1 MDGKV
6 STKSSE
12 GAGRNT
18 KRPLFIERTAAMV
31 AGRRATTTLS
41 GKELVNKDTIFSGF
55 RDQRKEEIVGDNLAG
70 LVDRERERFG
80 AKLTVSDQVGN
91 KGRRTSWDLIES
103 ESPYL
108 RREEGE
114 VNREFARAASKK
126 TNVDYVDLGQSLGPH
141 GGVRRE
147 ISPLAKSHTKH
158 DMQAQSA
165 GLDRG
170 NPNVDCFNFQAT
182 KHIVDV
188 EVSSVSRHSAT
199 SKNVSRR
206 KKLLPK
212 RICTGERAKQKAGC
226 LLEKELDKRRNI
238 IEAFNKELTML
249 VRMMNGNVERQKQ
262 YSRGKDA
269 LLPGSG
275 FFGDLRWR
283 ELYMV
288 TVWAIWNDRNTEFHE
303 GKKRSPQ
310 QTVDFIRSYLLE
322 YQRCQ
327 QAVSISLSLHDTTHW
342 RKPQRGFVKI
352 NFDGS
357 YLAVMNQGSF
367 GALARDEDGQVLGA
381 IAGQIVM
388 VADAFSAEC
397 LAAIKA
403 VNWAK
408 DMGFRQVEIEGDALS
423 IIRKVNAVV
432 PDFSPIGPY
441 IADLKFLSSLF
452 ISCIFLHVRRDGN
465 AVAHALTSLGASLLK
480 EKIWMEEVSDSVM
493 AALQLDC
500 NALPH

>member
-1 MDGKV
+1 MDGKA

-12 GAGRNT
+12 GAVRNT
-18 KRPLFIERTAAMV
+18 KRPLFIERTAAMA

-41 GKELVNKDTIFSGF
+41 GKELVNKDAIFSGF

-126 TNVDYVDLGQSLGPH
+126 NNVDYVDLGQSLGPH

-147 ISPLAKSHTKH
+147 ISPLAKSLTTP
-158 DMQAQSA
+158 DMQVQSA

-182 KHIVDV
+182 KPIVDA

-212 RICTGERAKQKAGC
+212 RINTGGASQTESRMSLGKRIGQEEVNNHENVMDEG
-226 LLEKELDKRRNI
+226 DK
-238 IEAFNKELTML
+238 KLKKWL
-249 VRMMNGNVERQKQ
+249 
-262 YSRGKDA
+262 
-269 LLPGSG
+269 G

-283 ELYMV
+283 ELYMA

-303 GKKRSPQ
+303 GS
-310 QTVDFIRSYLLE
+310 FYFAE
-322 YQRCQ
+322 
-327 QAVSISLSLHDTTHW
+327 
-342 RKPQRGFVKI
+342 
-352 NFDGS
+352 
-357 YLAVMNQGSF
+357 LA
-367 GALARDEDGQVLGA
+367 
-381 IAGQIVM
+381 
-388 VADAFSAEC
+388 
-397 LAAIKA
+397 
-403 VNWAK
+403 
-408 DMGFRQVEIEGDALS
+408 
-423 IIRKVNAVV
+423 
-432 PDFSPIGPY
+432 
-441 IADLKFLSSLF
+441 
-452 ISCIFLHVRRDGN
+452 
-465 AVAHALTSLGASLLK
+465 
-480 EKIWMEEVSDSVM
+480 
-493 AALQLDC
+493 
-500 NALPH
+500 